1 MRPVPEFENVNF
13 REFEMQLISRARR
26 KAVDLALNDRDFRGL
41 TMASIDGFA
50 VELTEHLCMEMLT
63 MDQDFVIKGY
73 V

>member
-13 REFEMQLISRARR
+13 REFEIELISRARK
-26 KAVDLALNDRDFRGL
+26 KASELALHDIEFKKVTFG
-41 TMASIDGFA
+41 AIDGFA
-50 VELTEHLCMEMLT
+50 VELIEHLCMEMLT